1 MTVNVYRYAAYLIQT
16 TGGWDRFS
24 LRHGHQLPRWR
35 ACIISGFCFSGHIHL
50 YGTGAQLLGSPLG
63 KLICWPTIMCS
74 TMVFGQ
80 IWGYCL
86 KEFLPGDDG
95 QVRVS
100 RARWG
105 VSDSGLCVRARRC
118 VCVQSGDDDDDVYY
132 HIRWRLK
139 YSTSHDATDVTNV
152 SLMQVANMVA
162 TAMLCA
168 AIVTTSCAAVV

>member
-1 MTVNVYRYAAYLIQT
+1 
-16 TGGWDRFS
+16 
-24 LRHGHQLPRWR
+24 
-35 ACIISGFCFSGHIHL
+35 
-50 YGTGAQLLGSPLG
+50 
-63 KLICWPTIMCS
+63 
-74 TMVFGQ
+74 MVFGQ

-105 VSDSGLCVRARRC
+105 VSDAGLCVRAGRC
-118 VCVQSGDDDDDVYY
+118 VWVQSG
-132 HIRWRLK
+132 
-139 YSTSHDATDVTNV
+139 TSHDATDVTDV

>member
-1 MTVNVYRYAAYLIQT
+1 MSIQLTVMTVNACRYAAYLIHT
-16 TGGWDRFS
+16 SGGWDRFS

-100 RARWG
+100 RGRWG
-105 VSDSGLCVRARRC
+105 VSDAGLCVRARRGAS
-118 VCVQSGDDDDDVYY
+118 VC
-132 HIRWRLK
+132 
-139 YSTSHDATDVTNV
+139 
-152 SLMQVANMVA
+152 SLAPLTMQRM
-162 TAMLCA
+162 
-168 AIVTTSCAAVV
+168 

>member
-100 RARWG
+100 RASRARWG

-118 VCVQSGDDDDDVYY
+118 VRVQCD
-132 HIRWRLK
+132 
-139 YSTSHDATDVTNV
+139 TPNDATDVTDA
-152 SLMQVANMVA
+152 SLMQVANMAA